1 MATFHVP
8 GFYGKRSIYIL
19 EVSSSELGR
28 AVIDLPTIEALSLS
42 DPPPLAPQIPE
53 EFDDEYPAYSYF
65 SVLYFVSNFSN
76 KK

>member
-1 MATFHVP
+1 M
-8 GFYGKRSIYIL
+8 
-19 EVSSSELGR
+19 SSSELGR

-53 EFDDEYPAYSYF
+53 VFDGEYPAYAYF
-65 SVLYFVSNFSN
+65 DVLDFVSNFSN